1 MSANQPADEQTT
13 TGEQAG
19 AAVDEAFIRRA
30 LEDADLNA
38 LRIALYQVTC
48 DESLL
53 AMKLR
58 RTPAYGG
65 TSTLTEVDADDHPA
79 LKAKALAFLQ
89 AKPVGFQ
96 EVTPDDDAL
105 RRMFEAFRNEKLT
118 EKDWRYRRDLAA
130 FDEHPRLARWSGGKP
145 QVPDGYRVAIIGAGF
160 DGISMGV
167 QLEKVGIPYTI
178 YERRPELGGTWSRN
192 VYPDVRVDTTNFM
205 YQFTFEKNYPW
216 KEYFAR
222 APEVRAYLEHVADKY
237 GLKQHMQFNAD
248 VRRAVFDEESGTW
261 TLTICSGGSGPGGG
275 TEQLVTV
282 NAVVSASGL
291 FANPKHF
298 DVPGAEYFRG
308 QLIHTAE
315 CTGQEDL
322 DGKDVAIIGNGST
335 GVQMMSAVAKRARSV
350 GVFQRTPQWIA
361 PRERYGEHLKPETRW
376 LLDTMPYYWNWYIY
390 SIGTM
395 RLGMQRTQEFDP
407 AWQAAGGQVSKAND
421 ELRATLTNYIKS
433 KVGSR
438 PDLVEKLTP
447 QHAPM
452 ARRMIVD
459 NNWYATLLQDHVELV
474 TDKIEQL
481 TPDGILTADGQE
493 RHYDIIFTATGFDV
507 EKYLWPTEFRG
518 LGGYGIEEHWTDPAG
533 DGPRAYLS
541 LTVPGFPNLF
551 IMYGPNSQ
559 NRAGSLIVWMEIWSR
574 YIAQALIATI
584 EGGHRYVT
592 VKPAVFED
600 YNRRHDAA
608 MRELIWYDKASM
620 GRNYYVNHFGRQQ
633 VNVAWRLEDQYES
646 LERFN
651 LDDYTF
657 G

>member
-1 MSANQPADEQTT
+1 MPADEQIT
-13 TGEQAG
+13 
-19 AAVDEAFIRRA
+19 VDEAFVRRA

-38 LRIALYQVTC
+38 LRMALYQATG

-53 AMKLR
+53 DVKLGQV
-58 RTPAYGG
+58 PAYGG
-65 TSTLTEVDADDHPA
+65 SSTLTVVAEDERDG
-79 LKAKALAFLQ
+79 LKAKALAFLL
-89 AKPVGFQ
+89 AKPADFQ
-96 EVTPDDDAL
+96 EVRPDDAAL
-105 RRMFEAFRNEKLT
+105 RRMFEAFRDEALT

-130 FDEHPRLARWSGGKP
+130 FDEHPRLAQWTGGKP
-145 QVPDGYRVAIIGAGF
+145 RVPDGYRVAIIGAGF
-160 DGISMGV
+160 GGIAMGV
-167 QLEKVGIPYTI
+167 QLEKVGIPYVI

-216 KEYFAR
+216 REYFAR
-222 APEVRAYLEHVADKY
+222 AAEVRTYLEHVADKY
-237 GLKQHMQFNAD
+237 GVKQHMRFNTD
-248 VRRAVFDEESGTW
+248 VRSAVFDEEAGTW
-261 TLTICSGGSGPGGG
+261 TLTLYADG
-275 TEQLVTV
+275 TEQVVKV
-282 NAVVSASGL
+282 NAVVAASGL
-291 FANPKHF
+291 FANPKRF
-298 DVPGAEYFRG
+298 DVPGADSFRG

-315 CTGQEDL
+315 CTGEEDL
-322 DGKDVAIIGNGST
+322 DGRDVAIIGNGST

-361 PRERYGEHLKPETRW
+361 PRERYGEALKPETRW

-395 RLGMQRTQEFDP
+395 RLGMQQTQEVDP
-407 AWQAAGGQVSKAND
+407 EWQAAGGLVSKAND
-421 ELRATLTNYIKS
+421 ELRITLANYIKS
-433 KVGSR
+433 KVGSH
-438 PDLVEKLTP
+438 PDLVEELTP

-459 NNWYATLLQDHVELV
+459 NDWYATLLEDHVELV
-474 TDKIEQL
+474 TDKIERL

-493 RHYDIIFTATGFDV
+493 RHYDVIFTATGFDV

-518 LGGYGIEEHWTDPAG
+518 LGGQGIEEHWTDPNG
-533 DGPRAYLS
+533 GGPRAYLS
-541 LTVPGFPNLF
+541 ITVPGFPNLF

-559 NRAGSLIVWMEIWSR
+559 NRAGSLIVWMEVWAR
-574 YIAQALIATI
+574 YIAQALIATT
-584 EGGHRYVT
+584 EGGHRYAT
-592 VKPAVFED
+592 VKPEVFED
-600 YNRRHDAA
+600 YNQRHDAA

-633 VNVAWRLEDQYES
+633 VNVAWRLEEQYEH

-651 LDDYTF
+651 PDDYIF